1 MHRLAA
7 DVATDAKI
15 DSMRQRFRRFFE
27 QTELD
32 EAAEAKFLAEQLGLC
47 GKRGWD
53 CGDTTHNALTLSVL
67 GNGTAIPLFKIMLDK
82 EGNSDADERGD
93 LL

>member
-1 MHRLAA
+1 MIINDRALTDLLSNRFGLWRSRGETLSWLVKLIVAKGSVCMHRLAA

-53 CGDTTHNALTLSVL
+53 
-67 GNGTAIPLFKIMLDK
+67 
-82 EGNSDADERGD
+82 
-93 LL
+93 